1 MSLNLCF
8 SHFHVFLNLI
18 ICSFTSSA
26 DEEDEIILNVES
38 HYAQAKVGN
47 FVLDIG
53 DCVFVKVNFIHCSCL
68 VILSQGYGSFLHD
81 FSFVTHLHCFE

>member
-1 MSLNLCF
+1 MALNLCF

-53 DCVFVKVNFIHCSCL
+53 DCVFVKVNFISLLMSCYL
-68 VILSQGYGSFLHD
+68 EPRVWF
-81 FSFVTHLHCFE
+81 FPT